1 MFSTS
6 VLVMQTLGR
15 LQLRLSYL
23 RSECLVAVPKM
34 DSSCSKADLVQI
46 TKRPRW
52 PPGANFRML
61 RLFTWQKSRPGKFL
75 NARSFSASPLCTN
88 RGPRFCLKR
97 LFLYFPMP
105 ARIFLDCLEAL
116 MSSVTPNLV
125 NSSTPFLDFSTLTS
139 TSTTKGNSASLLMR
153 CPRPWTSAV
162 KAEAETVDAIAYL
175 RLFKLVLRV
184 HLLQT
189 RLGFYMW
196 PPLHEFANAPE
207 PEAWVPP
214 PLILG
219 TLATARPGPHDSA
232 E

>member
-6 VLVMQTLGR
+6 VFVMQTLGR
-15 LQLRLSYL
+15 LQLRLNYL
-23 RSECLVAVPKM
+23 RSECLVALPKM
-34 DSSCSKADLVQI
+34 DSSCSKALLVQT

-52 PPGANFRML
+52 PPGASFRML
-61 RLFTWQKSRPGKFL
+61 SEFTLQKSRPGKFL
-75 NARSFSASPLCTN
+75 NARNFSASPLCTN

-105 ARIFLDCLEAL
+105 ARIFLEDLDAL
-116 MSSVTPNLV
+116 MSSLTPSLV
-125 NSSTPFLDFSTLTS
+125 NSSTPFLVFSTLTS
-139 TSTTKGNSASLLMR
+139 TSTTKGSSASRLTR
-153 CPRPWTSAV
+153 WPRPWTKAV
-162 KAEAETVDAIAYL
+162 RAEAETVDAMAYL
-175 RLFKLVLRV
+175 LLFKLVFRV

-189 RLGFYMW
+189 RLGFYMC
-196 PPLHEFANAPE
+196 PPRQEFAKAPE